1 MDFVTVRIV
10 WTVVTFAVFVAILVW
25 AYSGRARSGF
35 DAAAQLPF
43 ADDAHDAPGGRAGEE
58 GAR

>member
-1 MDFVTVRIV
+1 MEFVTVRIV
-10 WTVVTFAVFVAILVW
+10 WTVVSFAIFVAILVW
-25 AYSGRARSGF
+25 AWSARARSGF

-43 ADDAHDAPGGRAGEE
+43 ADDVDDAAAGRAGRE